1 MREIAEAIKARREE
15 LGWSQAELARRAGVS
30 RAHIVLIES
39 GERAP
44 SMKTLRRLFSV
55 LGLLLQV
62 KKEEAGE
69 EATARKEELR

>member
-44 SMKTLRRLFSV
+44 SMKTLRRLFSA

-62 KKEEAGE
+62 EKEEAAH
-69 EATARKEELR
+69 EA